1 MNKPV
6 RLFIYLA
13 ILALCGYMLA
23 PALSVDAKQIGAPLK
38 HLVGQWS
45 TLALIGITI
54 GLALLITYVI
64 TSHWGLIVLG
74 ALAFCGLLIL
84 AILHPYLFPLLIP
97 LSALW
102 VACALARRKESHT
115 NAGHTG
121 HESH

>member
-6 RLFIYLA
+6 RLLIYLS

-23 PALSVDAKQIGAPLK
+23 PALSIDANQIGAPLK
-38 HLVGQWS
+38 SIAGQWGS
-45 TLALIGITI
+45 LVLVAFTI

-102 VACALARRKESHT
+102 VACALARKKEAHT
-115 NAGHTG
+115 NV
-121 HESH
+121 SH